1 MKKIE
6 LVGDILAHAA
16 QHDYGTLSDKH
27 ACVSY
32 RELYRDVIKFA
43 MYLHTKYENEQ
54 MIIFGEN
61 SIRWIQIFFAIVE
74 SGNVAVPLDVRL
86 QEKESAA
93 LIKKVN
99 AKVIFYDRE
108 QKDKVK
114 KILQKNEQIRQCIC
128 FQDWEE
134 NMHAVL
140 QIKEKSNK
148 DRQNSNQVCSMFF
161 TSGTTGNAK
170 AVMLTHKNI
179 CSNVLAICEG
189 DIYQVQDIRLLS
201 VLPPSHVYGLVCEIM
216 CGIYK
221 NVYIHINDA
230 IPHFLENLKIVRP
243 DIIMV
248 VPMMIEYLVV
258 CLKKLQK
265 KYPEKSAKE
274 IGKMLTGG
282 QLKNVICGGAHLIP
296 TYQKILQDYGI
307 YVRTGY
313 GMTECAPQIATHS
326 IEGGNKESVGKIL
339 NNVQVKIVD
348 QEIWVRGDNVMAGY
362 YEQPEE
368 TAKVLQNGWLRTGD
382 LGYMDEERNLYLT
395 GRKKNLI
402 ILSNGENV
410 SPETIENR
418 LLAFS
423 KIIEEVIVR
432 EENNQIVA
440 HIYPRKKME
449 VEEEIENNIQKII
462 DLVNTTMPS
471 YSKICRFVI
480 RTEKFER
487 TSTQKIKR

>member
-6 LVGDILAHAA
+6 LIGDVLAHAS
-16 QHDYGTLSDKH
+16 QCDCGMVSDKYGS
-27 ACVSY
+27 VSY
-32 RELYRDVIKFA
+32 REFYRSVIKFA
-43 MYLHTKYENEQ
+43 MYLQAKYKNEQ
-54 MIIFGEN
+54 MIILGEN
-61 SIRWIQIFFAIVE
+61 SIRWIQTFFAIVE

-86 QEKESAA
+86 QEKESAV

-99 AKVIFYDRE
+99 ARVIFYDRE

-114 KILQKNEQIRQCIC
+114 GILQKNEQIRQCIC
-128 FQDWEE
+128 LQEWEE
-134 NMHAVL
+134 NVQVFL
-140 QIKEKSNK
+140 RRKEKK
-148 DRQNSNQVCSMFF
+148 DKSRQNPNQVCSMFF

-179 CSNVLAICEG
+179 CSNVSAICESE
-189 DIYQVQDIRLLS
+189 IYQIHEIRLLS
-201 VLPPSHVYGLVCEIM
+201 VLPPSHVYGLVCEII

-221 NVYIHINDA
+221 NAYIHINDSM
-230 IPHFLENLKIVRP
+230 PHFLENLKVVGP
-243 DIIMV
+243 DLIMV

-265 KYPEKSAKE
+265 KYPEKSSKE

-282 QLKNVICGGAHLIP
+282 RLKNVICGGAHLIP
-296 TYQKILQDYGI
+296 AYQKILLDYGI

-313 GMTECAPQIATHS
+313 GMTECAPQIATNS

-339 NNVQVKIVD
+339 SNIQVKIVD
-348 QEIWVRGDNVMAGY
+348 QEIWVHGDNVMAGY

-418 LLAFS
+418 LLAFPQT
-423 KIIEEVIVR
+423 IEEVIVR

-440 HIYPRKKME
+440 HIYPRKKVE
-449 VEEEIENNIQKII
+449 VEEEIEVSIQKII
-462 DLVNTTMPS
+462 DLVNTAMPS